1 MARSW
6 ILITLIALIGMLAF
20 HSPSFFPDSLGVTTS
35 TEVGDDGTVGGGPG
49 L

>member
-6 ILITLIALIGMLAF
+6 IFITLLALIGMLAV
-20 HSPSFFPDSLGVTTS
+20 HSPSFIPDGLGATTD

>member
-6 ILITLIALIGMLAF
+6 LFITLIALIGMLAF
-20 HSPSFFPDSLGVTTS
+20 HSPSFFPDGLGVRTD
-35 TEVGDDGTVGGGPG
+35 TEVGNDGTVGGGPG